1 MPKSCAIT
9 GDKPTRFKFG
19 YKDNY
24 SLCKKIKRVMTE
36 QIMELYKKGVTR
48 FYVGGSL
55 GVDIWAGEIILRLKE
70 QPGYEDIELVVI
82 VPYKGHDL
90 NWDER
95 NRKRLEFLINHSK
108 EYLIAG
114 DSNCQKSYTKRNCYM
129 VDQAECVLA
138 VCDNGIK
145 GLSAIKEMLS
155 YAHKRERHIIFIH
168 PDTAEVYL

>member
-1 MPKSCAIT
+1 MTKACAIT

-19 YKDNY
+19 YKEDY

-36 QIMELYKKGVTR
+36 QIKGLYQNGVTR
-48 FYVGGSL
+48 FYIGGSL

-70 QPGYEDIELVVI
+70 QTGYENIELIVV

-95 NRKRLEFLINHSK
+95 SRKRLEFLIKYSK
-108 EYLIAG
+108 EYLAVG
-114 DSNCQKSYTKRNCYM
+114 DSNCQESYSKRNRYM
-129 VDQAECVLA
+129 VDQTGCVLA
-138 VCDNGIK
+138 VCDNEIK
-145 GLSAIKEMLS
+145 GMSAVREMLS

-168 PDTAEVYL
+168 PDTAAVY